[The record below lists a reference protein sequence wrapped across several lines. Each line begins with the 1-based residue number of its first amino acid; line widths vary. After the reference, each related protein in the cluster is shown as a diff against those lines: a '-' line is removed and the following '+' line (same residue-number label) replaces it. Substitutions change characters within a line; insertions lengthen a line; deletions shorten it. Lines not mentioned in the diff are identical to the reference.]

1 MDKRNYDDILHLTR
15 PVSQKHPPMPIRDR
29 AAQFSPFAALSG
41 YEAAVQ
47 EKARLTE
54 KKTELDEEAKARLN
68 EKLQIL
74 KEAEEMR
81 PEAEF
86 LYFREDMRK
95 KGGAYRRLCGCV
107 KHVDAHSR
115 TVLLEDGTVIPMRDI
130 ADISSV
136 LFDAA
141 EFD

>member
-1 MDKRNYDDILHLTR
+1 MDKRNYDDILHFTR

-54 KKTELDEEAKARLN
+54 KKTELDEEAKSRLN

-81 PEAEF
+81 PEVAPKQNFCISERICGKRAEPI
-86 LYFREDMRK
+86 
-95 KGGAYRRLCGCV
+95 GA
-107 KHVDAHSR
+107 
-115 TVLLEDGTVIPMRDI
+115 
-130 ADISSV
+130 
-136 LFDAA
+136 
-141 EFD
+141 